1 MTTGSNRGIA
11 LISVLWITG
20 LLAIIAA
27 SFASTTRTEARLAHN
42 RKEAAKAE
50 ALADGG
56 VYRAVFGLLDTDPET
71 AWRAGHG
78 VYDFSLGEG
87 GVQVWVEDEDG
98 KIDLNVA
105 PLQLLTGLFMA
116 LGLPDEDAQLIA
128 DRIGDF
134 RDEDTEP
141 EPLGAE
147 DEAYLEAGLAQ
158 GAADRPFATESELLR
173 VLGMTQALYEQVRP
187 YVTVYSG
194 AEGIDPTRAPRPVL
208 EALPGITPPLV
219 EALLTAGREVDP
231 FSLIE
236 KQPSLAELET
246 YIVPSRNLVY
256 TIRALGRTSSGGR
269 FLRQA
274 VIELDPTPDQ
284 PFLVYAWSRGI
295 LPELGG

>member
-1 MTTGSNRGIA
+1 M
-11 LISVLWITG
+11 
-20 LLAIIAA
+20 
-27 SFASTTRTEARLAHN
+27 
-42 RKEAAKAE
+42 
-50 ALADGG
+50 
-56 VYRAVFGLLDTDPET
+56 
-71 AWRAGHG
+71 
-78 VYDFSLGEG
+78 
-87 GVQVWVEDEDG
+87 
-98 KIDLNVA
+98 
-105 PLQLLTGLFMA
+105 
-116 LGLPDEDAQLIA
+116 
-128 DRIGDF
+128 
-134 RDEDTEP
+134 
-141 EPLGAE
+141 
-147 DEAYLEAGLAQ
+147 
-158 GAADRPFATESELLR
+158 
-173 VLGMTQALYEQVRP
+173 
-187 YVTVYSG
+187 
-194 AEGIDPTRAPRPVL
+194 L